1 MIVAITKLRK
11 LPKTCKEC
19 RLSNHEFGGDRFCTI
34 AKKECPVD
42 LYSGRWVYGKPGW
55 CPLAEID
62 PACLHDINANRKK
75 GATCELL

>member
-11 LPKTCKEC
+11 LPESCKEC
-19 RLSNHEFGGDRFCTI
+19 GLSDHEFGGDRFCTV

-55 CPLAEID
+55 FPLVEID
-62 PACLHDINANRKK
+62 PACLHATN
-75 GATCELL
+75 GAARRE